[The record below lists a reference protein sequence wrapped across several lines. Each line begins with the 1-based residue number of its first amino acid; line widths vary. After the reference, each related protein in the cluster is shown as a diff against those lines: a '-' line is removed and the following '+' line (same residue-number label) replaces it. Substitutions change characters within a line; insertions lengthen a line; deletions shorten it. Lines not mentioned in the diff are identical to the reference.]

1 MNVPRHWIRYGAH
14 PEKTFLKSPLDE
26 LYDGI
31 IFHANMVAYSKK
43 GIAGFITGPLN
54 RKPFCI
60 DPITHAFG
68 HSPIFILKSSESSE
82 VKPAIK
88 ILSQYYGEP
97 VKSNMGI
104 RPLDAKDF
112 GSQKLKEEFCLRVIN
127 FEKNIISEEMSEDA
141 KYVSIE
147 SQIPCLIIAPCFYM
161 NILNYSSWRPLNLQ
175 FINISNDVE
184 RVIPVF
190 GSLVVSKELFF
201 DEDSR
206 KQLLNDYS
214 EADCSGIFLWIASFD
229 EHKASRSELSKY
241 KNFVTELSS
250 RGKKII
256 SLYGGYF
263 SIILLKYGL
272 HGVVHGPGYGEERDV
287 TPVGGGLPR
296 AKYYFP
302 KLHHRRFFRE
312 VAYAIRALNWK
323 SPADFFE
330 NICDCDCCKD
340 TIGNDVKNFSKFGSS
355 KSGIRRDGISFE
367 YQTSEAK
374 TLTTIHYLLNKHRE
388 FDFIDRNS
396 KGRII
401 EELRDSFNKHK
412 GFFGIGE
419 VGYLENWA
427 DALAE

>member
-1 MNVPRHWIRYGAH
+1 MNIPRHWIRYGAH
-14 PEKTFLKSPLDE
+14 PEKTFLKRLDK
-26 LYDGI
+26 LYDGV
-31 IFHANMVAYSKK
+31 IFHANMVAYYKK

-60 DPITHAFG
+60 DPLTHAFG
-68 HSPIFILKSSESSE
+68 HSPIFILKSGESSE

-97 VKSNMGI
+97 VERNTGI
-104 RPLDAKDF
+104 RPLDVVDF
-112 GSQKLKEEFCLRVIN
+112 DSQRLREDFCRRIMN
-127 FEKNIISEEMSEDA
+127 FEKNIITEEISENA
-141 KYVSIE
+141 KYVTTE
-147 SQIPCLIIAPCFYM
+147 SQIPCLIIAPYFYM
-161 NILNYSSWRPLNLQ
+161 NILNYSSWRQLNLQ
-175 FINISNDVE
+175 FINISKDVE

-201 DEDSR
+201 DDDLR
-206 KQLLNDYS
+206 KQLLEDYS
-214 EADCSGIFLWIASFD
+214 DVGCSGIFLWIASFD
-229 EHKASRSELSKY
+229 EHRASRSELSKY
-241 KNFVTELSS
+241 KNFIIELSN

-272 HGVVHGPGYGEERDV
+272 YGVTHGLGYGEERDV

-296 AKYYFP
+296 VKYYFP
-302 KLHHRRFFRE
+302 KLHGRTFFRE
-312 VAYAIRALNWK
+312 VAYVIRAANWK

-374 TLTTIHYLLNKHRE
+374 TLATIHYLLNKHRE
-388 FDFIDRNS
+388 FDFIDTNS
-396 KGRII
+396 KERII

-412 GFFGIGE
+412 RFFGVGE